1 MSARNS
7 LISELEESLRKGS
20 RDERVSSLR
29 RVTDLFLATSDRLN
43 DEQIEVFDD
52 VLGRLMERIESKA
65 LVELSRRIAPIDSA
79 PKDVVQSLARNDEV
93 EVAEPVLMQS
103 KRLSTQDLI
112 EIAETKGQSHLCAIS
127 ARKQLGAPVT
137 DVLLRR
143 GDKKVAD
150 RLAANPGARFSEEG
164 FSRMVDTAV
173 QDETLAEKL
182 SRRVDIPLKQFRELI
197 LRATESVRTRVLSIA
212 TPKDI
217 LEIQNI
223 VTTVEDDAKPAET
236 RDYTAAHKTAMAMHK
251 RGELNNEAVLKFA
264 RGEKFEELVA
274 SFAVMCG
281 ASTSLI
287 DRLMRGEGYN
297 ALLVPCR
304 AAGLEWPTVRTILKV
319 RPS

>member
-1 MSARNS
+1 
-7 LISELEESLRKGS
+7 
-20 RDERVSSLR
+20 
-29 RVTDLFLATSDRLN
+29 
-43 DEQIEVFDD
+43 
-52 VLGRLMERIESKA
+52 
-65 LVELSRRIAPIDSA
+65 
-79 PKDVVQSLARNDEV
+79 
-93 EVAEPVLMQS
+93 
-103 KRLSTQDLI
+103 
-112 EIAETKGQSHLCAIS
+112 
-127 ARKQLGAPVT
+127 

-164 FSRMVDTAV
+164 FSRMVDNAV

-182 SRRVDIPLKQFRELI
+182 SRRVDIPLKNFRELI

-223 VTTVEDDAKPAET
+223 VATADDNETKPTEA
-236 RDYTAAHKTAMAMHK
+236 RDYTAAHKTAMTMHK
-251 RGELNNEAVLKFA
+251 RDELNNEAVLKFA
-264 RGEKFEELVA
+264 RGEKYEELVA
-274 SFAVMCG
+274 GFAVMCG
-281 ASTSLI
+281 ASISLI